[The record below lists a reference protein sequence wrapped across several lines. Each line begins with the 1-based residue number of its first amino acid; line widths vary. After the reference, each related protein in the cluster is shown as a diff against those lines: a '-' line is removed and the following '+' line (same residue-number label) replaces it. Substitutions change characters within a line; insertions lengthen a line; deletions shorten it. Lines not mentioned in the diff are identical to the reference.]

1 MQLEQ
6 FPKIQEAI
14 DYGYELD
21 LGKYINEGIEIF
33 KKNIGNFAGYTAV
46 FFGII
51 MVSAIIPFIGT
62 IAALILTP
70 SLTVGFYLVAHK
82 LQRNEGTQFSDFF
95 KGFDYIGQL
104 LLWYLVMALILGLM
118 MLPFI
123 AGVMVSA
130 FSVLGSSDPSDIPTY
145 VWGLT
150 IFFIP
155 VIYFS
160 IAWRW
165 APMFIV
171 FYGMNFW
178 EAMETSRKL
187 ITKKWWMMFLLA
199 MIIGIL
205 GSIGYV
211 ALLVGFLFTYPMAMC
226 IDYMAFAN
234 VTGLH
239 TTAHSDE
246 DIVAHLVD

>member
-21 LGKYINEGIEIF
+21 LGKYISEGIEIF

-46 FFGII
+46 FLGII
-51 MVSAIIPFIGT
+51 MVSAIIPFIGS

-70 SLTVGFYLVAHK
+70 SLMVGFFLVAHR

-104 LLWYLVMALILGLM
+104 LLWYLVMILILGLM

-123 AGVMVSA
+123 AAVMISA
-130 FSVLGSSDPSDIPTY
+130 FNALDSSYPSDIPAY

-199 MIIGIL
+199 IVIGIL

-234 VTGLH
+234 VTGLN
-239 TTAHSDE
+239 TTAQPDE
-246 DIVAHLVD
+246 DLVAHLVD

>member
-51 MVSAIIPFIGT
+51 MVSAIIPFIGS

-70 SLTVGFYLVAHK
+70 SLTVGFFLVAHK

-104 LLWYLVMALILGLM
+104 LLWYLVMILILGLM

-123 AGVMVSA
+123 AGVMVSV
-130 FSVLGSSDPSDIPTY
+130 FSAVGSDPSDIPAY

-199 MIIGIL
+199 IVIGIL

-226 IDYMAFAN
+226 IDYAAFAN
-234 VTGLH
+234 VTGLN
-239 TTAHSDE
+239 TTAQPDE